1 MEANYQDKIDMYL
14 SGRMPFVDRLNFETE
29 LEQNP
34 ELQEQ
39 YQFTLSLQSELQD
52 RKAKMSLINSW
63 KDESGN
69 YSDDTTDDFTDEQTF
84 IPLGNRKR
92 IWYRRVGWAAAAV
105 FLILFF
111 ISLPD
116 SKNHHHGHNQEIAQ
130 SQYDEPS
137 SHSTHFGSHNSSEV
151 ASPDLTSPAESLSLY
166 EQEKYWQRAQYYK
179 SQGQREECIRCL
191 RVLLQQDGEYHH
203 KADSLLHVI
212 YQTQK

>member
-14 SGRMPFVDRLNFETE
+14 SARMPFVDRLNFETE

-84 IPLGNRKR
+84 VPLGNRKR
-92 IWYRRVGWAAAAV
+92 IWY
-105 FLILFF
+105 
-111 ISLPD
+111 
-116 SKNHHHGHNQEIAQ
+116 
-130 SQYDEPS
+130 
-137 SHSTHFGSHNSSEV
+137 
-151 ASPDLTSPAESLSLY
+151 
-166 EQEKYWQRAQYYK
+166 
-179 SQGQREECIRCL
+179 
-191 RVLLQQDGEYHH
+191 
-203 KADSLLHVI
+203 
-212 YQTQK
+212 